1 MIGVPV
7 FQEVSTGLVYCQFVE
22 LASDVVFGQECTD
35 ALIQTVVVQK
45 WVLESVGC
53 DLPGFSDCV
62 IKLQNVAS
70 TKPGQCAQLQ
80 EGIIPQVIST
90 FTKSFKL

>member
-1 MIGVPV
+1 MVGCMIGVPV

-53 DLPGFSDCV
+53 DLPGFSDFRMLPAPNPDSV
-62 IKLQNVAS
+62 LNFRMAS
-70 TKPGQCAQLQ
+70 PKFG
-80 EGIIPQVIST
+80 
-90 FTKSFKL
+90 SFNL